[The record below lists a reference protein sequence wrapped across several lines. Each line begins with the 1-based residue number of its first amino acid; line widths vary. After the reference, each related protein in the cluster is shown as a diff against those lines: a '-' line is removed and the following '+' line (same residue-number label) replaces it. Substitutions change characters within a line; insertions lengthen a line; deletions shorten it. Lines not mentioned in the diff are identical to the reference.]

1 MTGIEELEE
10 RVVGWRFPGGT
21 YTVEPYAAWLCH
33 DVLLSPPLPEGTAH
47 PLYVY
52 YAALGGMG
60 VTLDELFALVDA
72 TADSGVMFGEAG
84 IEQRRPMQQGQTY
97 EVGGEILSI
106 VRKSGKRAGTFDI
119 LAFRLDVSDADGVVG
134 TSYNS
139 FVFPRKEG

>member
-1 MTGIEELEE
+1 M
-10 RVVGWRFPGGT
+10 
-21 YTVEPYAAWLCH
+21 EPYAGLA
-33 DVLLSPPLPEGTAH
+33 VPRRAVVPAVARGTAH

-139 FVFPRKEG
+139 FVFPRKE